1 MLKKGNRSIKNI
13 GILFVVVFFL
23 INIACS
29 PHIHLDLLGTEQIEE
44 VILKPSPSKNKVLIL
59 NLKGFISTSIS
70 TSVLKKEESLVS
82 QIYYRLEKASE
93 DPGIKGVILCLDTPG
108 GEVTAADII
117 YTEILN
123 FKKKTGLP
131 VVALMMG
138 VAASGGYY
146 VASACDFIM
155 AHPSTIT
162 GSIGVISI
170 FPDIHELMD
179 QLGIQVNIIKSGKMK
194 DAGSSFKELSQKEK
208 DIFQQIVNEYYQKFL
223 DAVLRNRKGI
233 LSREELTELADGRV
247 FTGSQA
253 LELKLI
259 DEIGYFNAA
268 QEKINQLAGIQ
279 DAQLMTY
286 TYYPQKTTNIYSA
299 ESNQNIP
306 FEENIY
312 TKLFQS
318 LPSGFY
324 YLWLPRLKH

>member
-1 MLKKGNRSIKNI
+1 MLKGEKMNFKTI
-13 GILFVVVFFL
+13 GGLFAVFIFL
-23 INIACS
+23 ITSACS
-29 PHIHLDLLGTEQIEE
+29 PHFHLDLFGTEQIKE
-44 VILKPSPSKNKVLIL
+44 VVLKPSPSKNKILVL
-59 NLKGFISTSIS
+59 NLKGFISSSIP
-70 TSVLKKEESLVS
+70 TSVLKKEESPIS

-93 DPGIKGVILCLDTPG
+93 DPRIKGVILRLDTPG
-108 GEVTAADII
+108 GEVTATDII
-117 YTEILN
+117 YNEILN
-123 FKKKTGLP
+123 FREKTNLP

-146 VASACDFIM
+146 VASACDFII

-179 QLGIQVNIIKSGKMK
+179 QLGIQVNIIKSGNMK
-194 DAGSSFKELSQKEK
+194 DAGSSFKELSPKEK
-208 DIFQQIVNEYYQKFL
+208 DIFQEIVNEHYEKFL
-223 DAVLRNRKGI
+223 DAVHQNRKEV
-233 LSREELTELADGRV
+233 LSREKLAELADGRV
-247 FTGSQA
+247 YTGSQA

-268 QEKINQLAGIQ
+268 QDKIKELAGIQ
-279 DAQLMTY
+279 DAQLVAY

-299 ESNQNIP
+299 ESNHNIS

-312 TKLFQS
+312 SKLFQS

-324 YLWLPRLKH
+324 YLWLPRLQR

>member
-1 MLKKGNRSIKNI
+1 MSKGDFMSIKTT
-13 GILFVVVFFL
+13 GVLFAVFIFL
-23 INIACS
+23 ITSACS
-29 PHIHLDLLGTEQIEE
+29 PHFHLDLLGTEQIKE
-44 VILKPSPSKNKVLIL
+44 VVLKPSPSKNKILVL
-59 NLKGFISTSIS
+59 NLKGFISSSFS
-70 TSVLKKEESLVS
+70 TGVLKKEENLIS

-93 DPGIKGVILCLDTPG
+93 DPQIKGVILRLDTPG
-108 GEVTAADII
+108 GEVTASDII
-117 YTEILN
+117 YNEILN
-123 FKKKTGLP
+123 FKKKTNLP

-146 VASACDFIM
+146 VASACDFII

-179 QLGIQVNIIKSGKMK
+179 QLGIQVNVIKSGNMK
-194 DAGSSFKELSQKEK
+194 DAGSSFKELSPKEK
-208 DIFQQIVNEYYQKFL
+208 DLFQEIVNEHYEKYL
-223 DAVLRNRKGI
+223 DADHQNRKEV
-233 LSREELTELADGRV
+233 LSREELVELADGRV
-247 FTGSQA
+247 YTGSQA

-268 QEKINQLAGIQ
+268 QNKIRKLAGIQ
-279 DAQLMTY
+279 DAQLVAY

-299 ESNQNIP
+299 ESNQNIS

-312 TKLFQS
+312 SKLFQS

-324 YLWLPRLKH
+324 YLWLPQLQR